1 MKKTYMPLSLWVI
14 EATAFIGSLIF
25 NKFRKTGLEI
35 GLVFLTDICLINVLE
50 ISYFNDYKIIDYS
63 SFISKED
70 LKDANI
76 AATLL
81 KVQERKTAKGNS
93 YAVLKLTDLSSVFE
107 LFIFSD
113 VLELNREILK
123 EGSSLILTIFKN
135 VSNDE
140 NRLTRI
146 NVQKIASLKDLFN
159 SPINEVSFQLNS
171 EEQIEK
177 ISTILN
183 DEGKTIV
190 NINLVTEDN
199 ILKFR
204 LKNARKLERKSLNLL
219 RN

>member
-1 MKKTYMPLSLWVI
+1 M
-14 EATAFIGSLIF
+14 
-25 NKFRKTGLEI
+25 
-35 GLVFLTDICLINVLE
+35 
-50 ISYFNDYKIIDYS
+50 
-63 SFISKED
+63 
-70 LKDANI
+70 
-76 AATLL
+76 
-81 KVQERKTAKGNS
+81 
-93 YAVLKLTDLSSVFE
+93 
-107 LFIFSD
+107 
-113 VLELNREILK
+113 K

-146 NVQKIASLKDLFN
+146 NVQKIASLKNLFN

-219 RN
+219 RNQEIQAIIN

>member
-1 MKKTYMPLSLWVI
+1 ML
-14 EATAFIGSLIF
+14 F
-25 NKFRKTGLEI
+25 
-35 GLVFLTDICLINVLE
+35 
-50 ISYFNDYKIIDYS
+50 
-63 SFISKED
+63 
-70 LKDANI
+70 
-76 AATLL
+76 
-81 KVQERKTAKGNS
+81 
-93 YAVLKLTDLSSVFE
+93 LKLTDLSSVFE

-146 NVQKIASLKDLFN
+146 NVQKIVSLKDLFN
-159 SPINEVSFQLNS
+159 SPINEVSFQINS

-219 RN
+219 RNQEIQAIIN